1 MPLRRQIN
9 NTAFD
14 GQASILSSLDVSMR
28 TLTNDQ
34 RERLLDALPCY
45 AILLDRDRN
54 VLWANPLALRDFRPS
69 KEKKCWDFF
78 GIDKSRCTDCPVQ
91 KTLEDGQVHSK
102 EIMAITGSGSRITL
116 LEHSS
121 AVLDNDGRVREVLA
135 TSVDITP
142 IKEIQKQLI
151 LLGETVAGMAHS
163 IKNIMMGLEGGIYV
177 VNKGIEAKNQNEV
190 KEGWEMVLLNF
201 DKISHIVTDVLYCS
215 KDRVPDFQLIKPN
228 ELIRQVYDLFN
239 ETARRYHVEVKLDLD
254 EELKEAVMDPSGLH
268 TVLSNLVSNALDACK
283 LDIWKD
289 SHLVE
294 IRSRQGKF
302 GTTIVEVADNGVG
315 IDKSLKTHVFEDF
328 FSSKGDQ
335 GTGLGL
341 MVTQKIM
348 REHGGNIT
356 FRSRPGR
363 GTTFV
368 ATFPSREM
376 PSKQS

>member
-1 MPLRRQIN
+1 
-9 NTAFD
+9 
-14 GQASILSSLDVSMR
+14 MR
-28 TLTNDQ
+28 TLTNEQ

-45 AILLDRDRN
+45 AVLLDRNRN
-54 VLWANPLALRDFRPS
+54 VSWANDLTVRDFGSP
-69 KEKKCWDFF
+69 KEKKCWDLHS
-78 GIDKSRCTDCPVQ
+78 IDKSRCADCPAL
-91 KTLEDGQVHSK
+91 KTFHDGQGHSN
-102 EIMAITGSGSRITL
+102 EMTVVTRSGSRITI
-116 LEHSS
+116 LEQTS
-121 AVLDNDGRVREVLA
+121 AISNHDGKIGAILQ
-135 TSVDITP
+135 TSVNITP

-177 VNKGIEAKNQNEV
+177 VNKGIEAKNQNEI

-201 DKISHIVTDVLYCS
+201 DKISQIVKDILYCS
-215 KDRVPDFQLIKPN
+215 KDRVPNFQIIRPN
-228 ELIRQVYDLFN
+228 DIAREVHDLFE
-239 ETARRYHVEVKLDLD
+239 ETARRYHIELKLDLQEGLPD
-254 EELKEAVMDPSGLH
+254 AMIDPSGMH

-294 IRSRQGKF
+294 IRSLTGSD
-302 GTTIVEVADNGVG
+302 GSTIIEVADNGVG
-315 IDKSLKTHVFEDF
+315 IDKDLKTHVFEDF

-348 REHGGNIT
+348 REHGGSIT
-356 FRSRPGR
+356 FRSRPGQ

-368 ATFPSREM
+368 VTFPTRVPAETTAD
-376 PSKQS
+376 